1 MPGTPV
7 LGVSIDFANGPAFGN
22 PLILD
27 DPSTPL
33 GTGILADAPAD
44 VVDVSD
50 IALRVSI
57 RRGRNRVLNSFEA
70 GTATVVL
77 EDESG
82 DYNPQNA
89 SGPYYGKLL
98 PLRKI
103 RIFADYDDGG
113 GTDRYYLFSGYITS
127 FDNTFRL
134 GNDEIS
140 TVTFQCVDS
149 FRLFQNVNITT
160 VAGSSAGQTTG
171 ARIENLLDLASF
183 PVSQRLIDVGDTTVQ
198 ADPGSNRTLLAALQ
212 TLEQTE
218 LGGFFTDVEGNAVF
232 LSRDTVSLKADQTP
246 LLFDDTGTDIGYQSI
261 DFAYDDTQIFN
272 DITVTRLG
280 GTAQNVQSTSSIE
293 SFFIHS
299 GSRSDLLMQTDAE
312 ALDQAGMLLNA
323 RENALLRIDS
333 IGLNLMDSTASDR
346 IVAGLDS
353 DLFTLINVTKTGQA
367 SSTFNLELF
376 VQGITHDITPNTWTT
391 RFLTAEPIIQA
402 FILDSAIQGVLDG
415 TVGVLSY

>member
-1 MPGTPV
+1 MPGTPL

-77 EDESG
+77 EDENG
-82 DYNPQNA
+82 DYNPQNT
-89 SGPYYGKLL
+89 SSPYYGKLL

-103 RIFADYDDGG
+103 RIYADYDDGSG
-113 GTDRYYLFSGYITS
+113 LDRYYLFSGYITS

-134 GNDEIS
+134 GNDEVS
-140 TVTFQCVDS
+140 TVTFQCVDA
-149 FRLFQNVNITT
+149 FRLLQNVQITT

-183 PVSQRLIDVGDTTVQ
+183 PVSQRLIDVGDTLVQ
-198 ADPGSNRTLLAALQ
+198 ADPATSRSLLAACQ
-212 TLEQTE
+212 NIEQSE
-218 LGGFFTDVEGNAVF
+218 LGGFFIDDEGNAVF
-232 LSRDTVSLKADQTP
+232 LSRSTVSEKADETP
-246 LLFDDTGTDIGYQSI
+246 LLFNDNGTDISYQSI

-272 DITVTRLG
+272 DISVTRLNG
-280 GTAQNVQSTSSIE
+280 VLQNVQSTSSIE
-293 SFFIHS
+293 TFFIHS

-312 ALDQAGMLLNA
+312 ALDQASMLLNA

-333 IGLNLMDSTASDR
+333 IGLNLMDSTASNR
-346 IVAGLDS
+346 IVAGLES

-367 SSTFNLELF
+367 SSTFTLELF
-376 VQGITHDITPNTWTT
+376 VQGIQHDITPNTWTT

-402 FILDSAIQGVLDG
+402 FILDSAIQGLLDG

>member
-1 MPGTPV
+1 MPGTPH

-33 GTGILADAPAD
+33 GVGILADAPAD

-57 RRGRNRVLNSFEA
+57 RRGRNRILNSFEA
-70 GTATVVL
+70 GTATVIL
-77 EDESG
+77 EDANG
-82 DYNPQNA
+82 DWNPQNA
-89 SGPYYGKLL
+89 TGPYYGKLL

-103 RIFADYDDGG
+103 RIWADYDDGSG
-113 GTDRYYLFSGYITS
+113 VDRYYLYSGYITS

-134 GNDEIS
+134 GNDEVS
-140 TVTFQCVDS
+140 TVTFQCVDA
-149 FRLFQNVNITT
+149 FRLLQNVNITT

-171 ARIENLLDLASF
+171 ARIENLLDIASF
-183 PVSQRLIDVGDTTVQ
+183 PVSQRLIDVGDTLVQ
-198 ADPGSNRTLLAALQ
+198 ADPGTNRTLLGACQ
-212 TLEQTE
+212 TIEQSE
-218 LGGFFTDVEGNAVF
+218 LGGFFIDDEGNAVF
-232 LSRDTVSLKADQTP
+232 LSRTTVSEKADETP
-246 LLFDDTGTDIGYQSI
+246 LLFNDDGTNISYQSI

-280 GTAQNVQSTSSIE
+280 GVAQNVQSTSSIE
-293 SFFIHS
+293 TFFIHS

-312 ALDQAGMLLNA
+312 ALDQASMLLNA

-333 IGLNLMDSTASDR
+333 IGLNLMDSTASNR
-346 IVAGLDS
+346 IVAGLES

-367 SSTFNLELF
+367 SSTFTLELF
-376 VQGITHDITPNTWTT
+376 VQGIQHDITPNTWTT

-402 FILDSAIQGVLDG
+402 FILDSTIQGLLDG

>member
-57 RRGRNRVLNSFEA
+57 RRGRNRILNSFEA

-77 EDESG
+77 EDENG
-82 DYNPQNA
+82 DWNPQNV

-103 RIFADYDDGG
+103 RIWADYDDGSG
-113 GTDRYYLFSGYITS
+113 LDRYYLYSGYITS
-127 FDNTFRL
+127 YDNTFRL
-134 GNDEIS
+134 GIDEVS
-140 TVTFQCVDS
+140 SVTLQCVDA

-171 ARIENLLDLASF
+171 ARIDDLLDLASY
-183 PVSQRLIDVGDTTVQ
+183 PSSQRLVDVGDTTVQ
-198 ADPGSNRTLLAALQ
+198 ADPGTNRTLLGALQ

-218 LGGFFTDVEGNAVF
+218 LGAFFIDVEGNAVF
-232 LSRDTVSLKADQTP
+232 LSRTTVSLEADQTP
-246 LLFDDTGTDIGYQSI
+246 LQFNDDGTEISYQSI

-272 DITVTRLG
+272 DITVTRLN

-293 SFFIHS
+293 TYFIHS
-299 GSRSDLLMQTDAE
+299 GSRTGLMMQTDAE
-312 ALDQAGMLLNA
+312 ALDQASMLLNA

-333 IGLNLMDSTASDR
+333 IGLNLMDSTASNR
-346 IVAGLDS
+346 ITAGLES
-353 DLFTLINVTKTGQA
+353 DLFTLINVNKTGQA
-367 SSTFNLELF
+367 SSSFDLELF

-402 FILDSAIQGVLDG
+402 FILDSQIQGVLDG

>member
-22 PLILD
+22 PLLLD

-70 GTATVVL
+70 GSATVVL

-82 DYNPQNA
+82 DYNPQNT
-89 SGPYYGKLL
+89 SGPYFGKLL

-113 GTDRYYLFSGYITS
+113 GLERYYLFSGYITS

-134 GNDEIS
+134 GLDEVS
-140 TVTFQCVDS
+140 TVTFQCVDA
-149 FRLFQNVNITT
+149 FRLLQNVQITT

-183 PVSQRLIDVGDTTVQ
+183 PVSQRLIDVGDTLVQ
-198 ADPGSNRTLLAALQ
+198 ADPATNRTLLAACQ
-212 TLEQTE
+212 TIEQSE
-218 LGGFFTDVEGNAVF
+218 LGGFFIDDEGNAVF
-232 LSRDTVSLKADQTP
+232 LSRTTVSEKADETP
-246 LLFDDTGTDIGYQSI
+246 LLFNDNGTDISYQSI

-280 GTAQNVQSTSSIE
+280 GVAQNVQSTSSIE
-293 SFFIHS
+293 TFFIHS

-312 ALDQAGMLLNA
+312 ALDQASMLLNA

-333 IGLNLMDSTASDR
+333 IGLNLMDSTASNR
-346 IVAGLDS
+346 IVAGLES

-367 SSTFNLELF
+367 SSTFTLELF
-376 VQGITHDITPNTWTT
+376 VQGIQHDITPNTWTT

-402 FILDSAIQGVLDG
+402 FILDSTIQGLLDG

>member
-33 GTGILADAPAD
+33 GVGILADAPAD

-70 GTATVVL
+70 GTASVVL
-77 EDESG
+77 EDENG
-82 DYNPQNA
+82 DYNPQNV

-103 RIFADYDDGG
+103 RIWADYDDGSG
-113 GTDRYYLFSGYITS
+113 VDRYYLYSGYITS

-134 GNDEIS
+134 GNDEVS
-140 TVTFQCVDS
+140 TVTFQCVDA
-149 FRLFQNVNITT
+149 FRLLQNVNITT

-183 PVSQRLIDVGDTTVQ
+183 PVSQRVIDVGDTLVQ
-198 ADPGSNRTLLAALQ
+198 ADPGTNRTLLGACQ
-212 TLEQTE
+212 TIEQSE
-218 LGGFFTDVEGNAVF
+218 LGGFFIDDEGNAVF
-232 LSRDTVSLKADQTP
+232 LSRTTVSEKADETP
-246 LLFDDTGTDIGYQSI
+246 LLFNDDGTNISYQSI

-280 GTAQNVQSTSSIE
+280 GVAQNVQSTSSIE
-293 SFFIHS
+293 TFFIHS

-312 ALDQAGMLLNA
+312 ALDQASMLLNA

-333 IGLNLMDSTASDR
+333 IGLNLMDSTASNR
-346 IVAGLDS
+346 IVAGLES

-367 SSTFNLELF
+367 SSTFTLELF
-376 VQGITHDITPNTWTT
+376 VQGIQHDITPNTWTT

-402 FILDSAIQGVLDG
+402 FILDSTIQGLLDG

>member
-22 PLILD
+22 PLLLD

-33 GTGILADAPAD
+33 GVGILADAPAD

-70 GTATVVL
+70 GTASVVL
-77 EDESG
+77 EDENG
-82 DYNPQNA
+82 DYNPQNV

-103 RIFADYDDGG
+103 RIWADYDDGSG
-113 GTDRYYLFSGYITS
+113 VDRYYLYSGYITS

-134 GNDEIS
+134 GNDEVS
-140 TVTFQCVDS
+140 TVTFQCVDA
-149 FRLFQNVNITT
+149 FRLLQNVNITT

-171 ARIENLLDLASF
+171 ARIENLLDIASF
-183 PVSQRLIDVGDTTVQ
+183 PVSQRLIDVGDTLVQ
-198 ADPGSNRTLLAALQ
+198 ADPGTNRTLLGACQ
-212 TLEQTE
+212 TIEQSE
-218 LGGFFTDVEGNAVF
+218 LGGFFIDDEGNAVF
-232 LSRDTVSLKADQTP
+232 LSRTTVSEKADETP
-246 LLFDDTGTDIGYQSI
+246 LLFNDDGTNISYQSI

-280 GTAQNVQSTSSIE
+280 GVAQNVQSTSSIE
-293 SFFIHS
+293 TFFIHS

-312 ALDQAGMLLNA
+312 ALDQASMLLNA

-333 IGLNLMDSTASDR
+333 IGLNLMDSTASNR
-346 IVAGLDS
+346 IVAGLES

-367 SSTFNLELF
+367 SSTFTLELF
-376 VQGITHDITPNTWTT
+376 VQGIQHDITPNTWTT

-402 FILDSAIQGVLDG
+402 FILDSTIQGLLDG

>member
-1 MPGTPV
+1 MPGTPL

-33 GTGILADAPAD
+33 GVGILADAPAD

-77 EDESG
+77 EDENG
-82 DYNPQNA
+82 DYNPQNT
-89 SGPYYGKLL
+89 SSPYYGKLL

-103 RIFADYDDGG
+103 RIYADYDDGSG
-113 GTDRYYLFSGYITS
+113 LDRYYLFSGYITS

-134 GNDEIS
+134 GNDEVS
-140 TVTFQCVDS
+140 TVTFQCVDA
-149 FRLFQNVNITT
+149 FRLLQNVQITT

-183 PVSQRLIDVGDTTVQ
+183 PVSQRVIDVGDTLVQ
-198 ADPGSNRTLLAALQ
+198 ADPATSRSLLAACQ
-212 TLEQTE
+212 NIEQSE
-218 LGGFFTDVEGNAVF
+218 LGGFFIDDEGNAVF
-232 LSRDTVSLKADQTP
+232 LSRSTVSEKADETP
-246 LLFDDTGTDIGYQSI
+246 LLFNDNGTDISYQSI

-272 DITVTRLG
+272 DISVTRLNG
-280 GTAQNVQSTSSIE
+280 VLQNVQSTSSIE
-293 SFFIHS
+293 TFFIHS

-312 ALDQAGMLLNA
+312 ALDQASMLLNA

-333 IGLNLMDSTASDR
+333 IGLNLMDSTASNR
-346 IVAGLDS
+346 IVAGLES

-367 SSTFNLELF
+367 SSTFTLELF
-376 VQGITHDITPNTWTT
+376 VQGIQHDITPNTWTT

-402 FILDSAIQGVLDG
+402 FILDSAIQGLLDG

>member
-1 MPGTPV
+1 MPGTPT

-50 IALRVSI
+50 IALRVST
-57 RRGRNRVLNSFEA
+57 RRGRNRILNNFEA
-70 GTATVVL
+70 GIATVVL
-77 EDESG
+77 EDENG
-82 DYNPQNA
+82 DWNPQNT
-89 SGPYYGKLL
+89 SSPYYGKLL

-103 RIFADYDDGG
+103 RIWADYDDGG
-113 GTDRYYLFSGYITS
+113 GTDRYYLYSGYIVS
-127 FDNTFRL
+127 YDNTFRVGL
-134 GNDEIS
+134 DEIS
-140 TVTFQCVDS
+140 SVTLQCVDA

-171 ARIENLLDLASF
+171 ARIEDLLDLASY
-183 PVSQRLIDVGDTTVQ
+183 PGSQQIIDVGDTLVQ
-198 ADPGSNRTLLAALQ
+198 ADPATSRSLLGALQ
-212 TLEQTE
+212 TVEQTE
-218 LGGFFTDVEGNAVF
+218 LGGFFINVEGDAVF
-232 LSRDTVSLKADQTP
+232 LSRTTVSQKADETP
-246 LLFDDTGTDIGYQSI
+246 LLFNDDGTNISYQSI

-293 SFFIHS
+293 TYFIHS

-312 ALDQAGMLLNA
+312 ALDQASMLLNA

-333 IGLNLMDSTASDR
+333 IGLNLMDETASNR
-346 IVAGLDS
+346 IVAGLES

-367 SSTFNLELF
+367 SSTFTLELF
-376 VQGITHDITPNTWTT
+376 VQGIQHDITPNTWTT

-402 FILDSAIQGVLDG
+402 FILDSQIQGVLDG

>member
-1 MPGTPV
+1 MPGTPT
-7 LGVSIDFANGPAFGN
+7 LGVTIDFANGPAFGN
-22 PLILD
+22 PLLLD

-77 EDESG
+77 EDENG
-82 DYNPQNA
+82 DYNPQND
-89 SGPYYGKLL
+89 SSPYYGKLL

-113 GTDRYYLFSGYITS
+113 GSDRYYLFSGYITS

-134 GNDEIS
+134 GNDEVS
-140 TVTFQCVDS
+140 TVTFQCVDA
-149 FRLFQNVNITT
+149 FRLLQNVQITT

-183 PVSQRLIDVGDTTVQ
+183 PVSQRLIDVGDTLVQ
-198 ADPGSNRTLLAALQ
+198 VDPGTSRSLLGACQ
-212 TLEQTE
+212 NIEQTE
-218 LGGFFTDVEGNAVF
+218 LGGFFIDDEGNAVF
-232 LSRDTVSLKADQTP
+232 LSRSTVSLKADETP
-246 LLFDDTGTDIGYQSI
+246 LLFNDAGTDISYQAI

-293 SFFIHS
+293 TFFIHS

-312 ALDQAGMLLNA
+312 ALDQASMLLNA

-333 IGLNLMDSTASDR
+333 IGLNLMDSTASNR
-346 IVAGLDS
+346 IVAGLES

-367 SSTFNLELF
+367 SSTFDLELF
-376 VQGITHDITPNTWTT
+376 VQGIQHDITPNTWTT

-402 FILDSAIQGVLDG
+402 FILDSQIQGVLDG

>member
-1 MPGTPV
+1 MPGTPT

-57 RRGRNRVLNSFEA
+57 RRGRNRILNNFEA

-77 EDESG
+77 EDANG
-82 DYNPQNA
+82 DYNPQNTL
-89 SGPYYGKLL
+89 SPYFGKLL

-103 RIFADYDDGG
+103 RIYADYDDGG
-113 GTDRYYLFSGYITS
+113 GLERYYIFSGYITS
-127 FDNTFRL
+127 FDNTFKL
-134 GNDEIS
+134 GLDEVS
-140 TVTFQCVDS
+140 TVTFQCVDA
-149 FRLFQNVNITT
+149 FRLLQTVNITT

-171 ARIENLLDLASF
+171 ARLENLLDIASF
-183 PVSQRLIDVGDTTVQ
+183 PTSQRAIDVGDTTVQ
-198 ADPGSNRTLLAALQ
+198 ADPSSSRTLLGACQ
-212 TLEQTE
+212 TIEQTE
-218 LGGFFTDVEGNAVF
+218 LGGFFIDSQGKAVF
-232 LSRDTVSLKADQTP
+232 LSRSTVSLKADETP
-246 LLFDDTGTDIGYQSI
+246 LMFNDNGTDISYQSI

-272 DITVTRLG
+272 DITITRLNG
-280 GTAQNVQSTSSIE
+280 SPQAVQSTSSIE

-299 GSRSDLLMQTDAE
+299 GARSDLLMETDAD
-312 ALDQAGMLLNA
+312 ALDQASMLLNA

-333 IGLNLMDSTASDR
+333 IGLNLMDSNASNR
-346 IVAGLDS
+346 IVAGLEA

-367 SSTFNLELF
+367 SSTFTLELF
-376 VQGITHDITPNTWTT
+376 VQGINHDITPNAWQTT
-391 RFLTAEPIIQA
+391 FLTAEPIIQS
-402 FILDSAIQGVLDG
+402 FILDSAIQGLLDG

>member
-1 MPGTPV
+1 MPSTPV

-33 GTGILADAPAD
+33 GVGILADAPAD

-70 GTATVVL
+70 GTASVVL
-77 EDESG
+77 EDENG
-82 DYNPQNA
+82 DYNPQNV

-103 RIFADYDDGG
+103 RIWADYDDGSG
-113 GTDRYYLFSGYITS
+113 LDRYYLYSGYITS

-134 GNDEIS
+134 GNDEVS
-140 TVTFQCVDS
+140 TVTFQCVDA
-149 FRLFQNVNITT
+149 FRLLQNVNITT

-171 ARIENLLDLASF
+171 ARIENLLDIASF
-183 PVSQRLIDVGDTTVQ
+183 PVSQRLIDVGDTLVQ
-198 ADPGSNRTLLAALQ
+198 ADPSTNRTLLGACQ
-212 TLEQTE
+212 TIEQSE
-218 LGGFFTDVEGNAVF
+218 LGGFFIDDEGNAVF
-232 LSRDTVSLKADQTP
+232 LSRTTVSEKADETP
-246 LLFDDTGTDIGYQSI
+246 LLFNDDGTNISYQSI

-280 GTAQNVQSTSSIE
+280 GVAQNVQSTSSIE
-293 SFFIHS
+293 TFFIHS

-312 ALDQAGMLLNA
+312 ALDQASMLLNA

-333 IGLNLMDSTASDR
+333 IGLNLMDSTASNR
-346 IVAGLDS
+346 IVAGLES

-367 SSTFNLELF
+367 SSTFTLELF
-376 VQGITHDITPNTWTT
+376 VQGIQHDITPNTWTT

-402 FILDSAIQGVLDG
+402 FILDSTIQGLLDG

>member
-1 MPGTPV
+1 MPGTPT
-7 LGVSIDFANGPAFGN
+7 LGVTIDFANGPAFGN
-22 PLILD
+22 PLLLD

-77 EDESG
+77 EDENG
-82 DYNPQNA
+82 DYNPQND
-89 SGPYYGKLL
+89 SSPYYGKLL

-134 GNDEIS
+134 GNDEVS
-140 TVTFQCVDS
+140 TVTFQCVDA
-149 FRLFQNVNITT
+149 FRLLQNVQITT

-183 PVSQRLIDVGDTTVQ
+183 PVSQRLIDAGDTLVQ
-198 ADPGSNRTLLAALQ
+198 VDPGTSRSLLGACQ
-212 TLEQTE
+212 NIEQTE
-218 LGGFFTDVEGNAVF
+218 LGGFFIDDEGNAVF
-232 LSRDTVSLKADQTP
+232 LSRSTVSEKADETP
-246 LLFDDTGTDIGYQSI
+246 LLFNDDGTDISYQAI

-293 SFFIHS
+293 TFFIHS

-312 ALDQAGMLLNA
+312 ALDQASMLLNA

-333 IGLNLMDSTASDR
+333 IGLNLMDSTASNR
-346 IVAGLDS
+346 IVAGLES

-367 SSTFNLELF
+367 SSTFDLELF
-376 VQGITHDITPNTWTT
+376 VQGIQHDITPNTWTT

-402 FILDSAIQGVLDG
+402 FILDSAIQGLLDG

>member
-1 MPGTPV
+1 MPGTPI

-70 GTATVVL
+70 GQATVVL
-77 EDESG
+77 EDENG
-82 DYNPQNA
+82 DYNPQN
-89 SGPYYGKLL
+89 SSSPYFGKLL

-103 RIFADYDDGG
+103 RIYADYDDGSG
-113 GTDRYYLFSGYITS
+113 LDRYYLFSGYITS

-134 GNDEIS
+134 GNDEVS
-140 TVTFQCVDS
+140 TVTFQCVDA
-149 FRLFQNVNITT
+149 FRLLQNVQITT

-183 PVSQRLIDVGDTTVQ
+183 PVSQRVIDVGDTLVQ
-198 ADPGSNRTLLAALQ
+198 ADPATSRSLLAACQ
-212 TLEQTE
+212 NIEQSE
-218 LGGFFTDVEGNAVF
+218 LGGFFIDDEGNAVF
-232 LSRDTVSLKADQTP
+232 LSRSTVSEKADETP
-246 LLFDDTGTDIGYQSI
+246 LLFNDNGTDISYQSI

-272 DITVTRLG
+272 DISVTRLNG
-280 GTAQNVQSTSSIE
+280 VLQNVQSTSSIE
-293 SFFIHS
+293 TFFIHS

-312 ALDQAGMLLNA
+312 ALDQASMLLNA

-333 IGLNLMDSTASDR
+333 IGLNLMDSTASNR
-346 IVAGLDS
+346 IVAGLES

-367 SSTFNLELF
+367 SSTFTLELF
-376 VQGITHDITPNTWTT
+376 VQGIQHDITPNTWTT

-402 FILDSAIQGVLDG
+402 FILDSAIQGLLDG

>member
-1 MPGTPV
+1 MPGTPH

-50 IALRVSI
+50 IAIRVSI

-77 EDESG
+77 EDENG
-82 DYNPQNA
+82 DYNPQNT
-89 SGPYYGKLL
+89 SSPYYGKLL

-103 RIFADYDDGG
+103 RIWADYDDGG
-113 GTDRYYLFSGYITS
+113 GTDRYYLYSGYIVS

-134 GNDEIS
+134 GNDEVS
-140 TVTFQCVDS
+140 TVTFQCVDA
-149 FRLFQNVNITT
+149 FRLLQNVQIST

-198 ADPGSNRTLLAALQ
+198 ADPGTSRSLLAACQ
-212 TLEQTE
+212 NIEQTE
-218 LGGFFTDVEGNAVF
+218 LGGFFIDDEGNAVF
-232 LSRDTVSLKADQTP
+232 LSRSTVSLKADETP
-246 LLFDDTGTDIGYQSI
+246 LLFNDDGTNISYQSI

-293 SFFIHS
+293 TYFIHS

-312 ALDQAGMLLNA
+312 ALDQASMLLNA

-333 IGLNLMDSTASDR
+333 IGLNLMDSTASNR
-346 IVAGLDS
+346 IVAGLES

-367 SSTFNLELF
+367 SSTFTLELF
-376 VQGITHDITPNTWTT
+376 VQGIQHDITPNTWTT

-402 FILDSAIQGVLDG
+402 FILDSAIQGLLDG

>member
-1 MPGTPV
+1 MPGTPT
-7 LGVSIDFANGPAFGN
+7 LGVTIDFANGPAFGN
-22 PLILD
+22 PLLLG

-50 IALRVSI
+50 IALRVST

-77 EDESG
+77 EDENG

-89 SGPYYGKLL
+89 SSPYFGKLL

-113 GTDRYYLFSGYITS
+113 GTDRYYIFSGYITS
-127 FDNTFRL
+127 FDNTFRV
-134 GNDEIS
+134 GENEVS
-140 TVTFQCVDS
+140 TVTFQCVDA
-149 FRLFQNVNITT
+149 FRLLQNVDITT

-171 ARIENLLDLASF
+171 ARLGNLLDLASF
-183 PVSQRLIDVGDTTVQ
+183 PSSQRSIDTGNTTVQ
-198 ADPGSNRTLLAALQ
+198 ADPASARTLLAACQ
-212 TLEQTE
+212 TIEQTE
-218 LGGFFTDVEGNAVF
+218 MGGFFISSAGNAVF
-232 LSRDTVSLKADQTP
+232 LSRESVSLKADLTP
-246 LLFDDTGTDIGYQSI
+246 IEFNDNGTDISYSSI

-280 GTAQNVQSTSSIE
+280 GTAQNVQSASSIA

-299 GSRSDLLMQTDAE
+299 GSRSNLLMQTDAE
-312 ALDQAGMLLNA
+312 ALDQAEMLLNA

-333 IGLNLMDSTASDR
+333 IGLNLSDSTEVNR
-346 IVAGLDS
+346 IVAGLES
-353 DLFTLINVTKTGQA
+353 DLFTLIDVSKTGQA
-367 SSTFNLELF
+367 SSSFSLELF
-376 VQGITHDITPNTWTT
+376 VQGITHDITPTSWTT

-402 FILDSAIQGVLDG
+402 FILNSTTQGTLDG
-415 TVGVLSY
+415 TIGVLSY

>member
-22 PLILD
+22 PLLLD

-33 GTGILADAPAD
+33 GVGILADAPAD

-70 GTATVVL
+70 GTASVVL
-77 EDESG
+77 EDENG
-82 DYNPQNA
+82 DYNPQNV

-103 RIFADYDDGG
+103 RIWADYDDGLG
-113 GTDRYYLFSGYITS
+113 VDRYYLYSGYITS

-134 GNDEIS
+134 GNDEVS
-140 TVTFQCVDS
+140 TVTFQCVDA
-149 FRLFQNVNITT
+149 FRLLQNVNITT

-171 ARIENLLDLASF
+171 ARIENLLDIASF
-183 PVSQRLIDVGDTTVQ
+183 PVSQRLIDVGDTLVQ
-198 ADPGSNRTLLAALQ
+198 ADPSTNRTLLGACQ
-212 TLEQTE
+212 TIEQSE
-218 LGGFFTDVEGNAVF
+218 LGGFFIDDEGNAVF
-232 LSRDTVSLKADQTP
+232 LSRTTVSEKADETP
-246 LLFDDTGTDIGYQSI
+246 LLFNDDGTNISYQSI

-280 GTAQNVQSTSSIE
+280 GVAQNVQSTSSIE
-293 SFFIHS
+293 TFFIHS

-312 ALDQAGMLLNA
+312 ALDQASMLLNA

-333 IGLNLMDSTASDR
+333 IGLNLMDSTASNR
-346 IVAGLDS
+346 IVAGLES

-367 SSTFNLELF
+367 SSTFTLELF
-376 VQGITHDITPNTWTT
+376 VQGIQHDITPNTWTT

-402 FILDSAIQGVLDG
+402 FILDSTIQGLLDG

>member
-1 MPGTPV
+1 MLGTPV

-33 GTGILADAPAD
+33 GVGILADAPAD

-70 GTATVVL
+70 GTASVVL
-77 EDESG
+77 EDENG
-82 DYNPQNA
+82 DYNPQNV

-103 RIFADYDDGG
+103 RIWADYDDGSG
-113 GTDRYYLFSGYITS
+113 VDRYYLYSGYITS

-134 GNDEIS
+134 GNDEVS
-140 TVTFQCVDS
+140 TVTFQCVDA
-149 FRLFQNVNITT
+149 FRLLQNVNITT

-171 ARIENLLDLASF
+171 ARIENLLDIASF
-183 PVSQRLIDVGDTTVQ
+183 PVSQRLIDVGDTLVQ
-198 ADPGSNRTLLAALQ
+198 ADPGTNRTLLGACQ
-212 TLEQTE
+212 TIEQSE
-218 LGGFFTDVEGNAVF
+218 LGGFFIDDEGNAVF
-232 LSRDTVSLKADQTP
+232 LSRTTVSEKADETP
-246 LLFDDTGTDIGYQSI
+246 LLFNDDGTNISYQSI

-280 GTAQNVQSTSSIE
+280 GVAQNVQSTSSIE
-293 SFFIHS
+293 TFFIHS

-312 ALDQAGMLLNA
+312 ALDQASMLLNA

-333 IGLNLMDSTASDR
+333 IGLNLMDSTASNR
-346 IVAGLDS
+346 IVAGLES

-367 SSTFNLELF
+367 SSTFTLELF
-376 VQGITHDITPNTWTT
+376 VQGIQHDITPNTWTT

-402 FILDSAIQGVLDG
+402 FILDSTIQGLLDG

>member
-22 PLILD
+22 PLLLD

-33 GTGILADAPAD
+33 GVGILADAPAD

-77 EDESG
+77 EDENG
-82 DYNPQNA
+82 DFNPQNS
-89 SGPYYGKLL
+89 SGPYFGKLL

-103 RIFADYDDGG
+103 RIFADYDDGSG
-113 GTDRYYLFSGYITS
+113 LERYYLYSGYITS
-127 FDNTFRL
+127 FDNIFRVGL
-134 GNDEIS
+134 DEVS
-140 TVTFQCVDS
+140 TVTFQCVDA
-149 FRLFQNVNITT
+149 FRLLQNVNITT

-171 ARIENLLDLASF
+171 ARIENLLDIASF
-183 PVSQRLIDVGDTTVQ
+183 PVSQRLIDVGDTLVQ
-198 ADPGSNRTLLAALQ
+198 ADPGTDRTLLGACQ
-212 TLEQTE
+212 TIEQSE
-218 LGGFFTDVEGNAVF
+218 LGGFFIDDEGNAVF
-232 LSRDTVSLKADQTP
+232 LSRTTVSEEADQTP
-246 LLFDDTGTDIGYQSI
+246 LFFNDDGTDISYQSI

-280 GTAQNVQSTSSIE
+280 GVAQNVQSTSSIE
-293 SFFIHS
+293 TFFIHS
-299 GSRSDLLMQTDAE
+299 GARSNLLMETDAS
-312 ALDQAGMLLNA
+312 ALDQALMLLNA
-323 RENALLRIDS
+323 RQDALLRIDS
-333 IGLNLMDSTASDR
+333 IGLNLMDSTSSDR
-346 IVAGLDS
+346 IVAGLES

-367 SSTFNLELF
+367 TTSFNLELF
-376 VQGITHDITPNTWTT
+376 VQGIQHDITPNTWTT

-402 FILDSAIQGVLDG
+402 FILDSTIQGLLDG

>member
-33 GTGILADAPAD
+33 GVGILADAPAD

-70 GTATVVL
+70 GTASVVL
-77 EDESG
+77 EDENG
-82 DYNPQNA
+82 DYNPQNV

-103 RIFADYDDGG
+103 RIWADYDDGSG
-113 GTDRYYLFSGYITS
+113 LDRYYLYSGYITS

-134 GNDEIS
+134 GNDEVS
-140 TVTFQCVDS
+140 TVTFQCVDA
-149 FRLFQNVNITT
+149 FRLLQNVNITT

-171 ARIENLLDLASF
+171 ARIENLLDIASF
-183 PVSQRLIDVGDTTVQ
+183 PVSQRLIDVGDTLVQ
-198 ADPGSNRTLLAALQ
+198 ADPGTNRTLLGACQ
-212 TLEQTE
+212 TIEQSE
-218 LGGFFTDVEGNAVF
+218 LGGFFIDDEGNAVF
-232 LSRDTVSLKADQTP
+232 LSRTTVSEKADETP
-246 LLFDDTGTDIGYQSI
+246 LLFNDDGTNISYQSI

-280 GTAQNVQSTSSIE
+280 GVAQNVQSTSSIE
-293 SFFIHS
+293 TFFIHS

-312 ALDQAGMLLNA
+312 ALDQASMLLNA

-333 IGLNLMDSTASDR
+333 IGLNLMDSTASNR
-346 IVAGLDS
+346 IVAGLES

-367 SSTFNLELF
+367 SSTFTLELF
-376 VQGITHDITPNTWTT
+376 VQGIQHDITPNTWTT

-402 FILDSAIQGVLDG
+402 FILDSTIQGLLDG

>member
-1 MPGTPV
+1 MPGTPT
-7 LGVSIDFANGPAFGN
+7 LGVTIDFANGPAFGN
-22 PLILD
+22 PLLLD

-77 EDESG
+77 EDENG
-82 DYNPQNA
+82 DYNPQND
-89 SGPYYGKLL
+89 SSPYYGKLL

-134 GNDEIS
+134 GNDEVS
-140 TVTFQCVDS
+140 TVTFQCVDA
-149 FRLFQNVNITT
+149 FRLLQNVQITT

-171 ARIENLLDLASF
+171 SRIENLLDLASF
-183 PVSQRLIDVGDTTVQ
+183 PVSQRLIDAGDTLVQ
-198 ADPGSNRTLLAALQ
+198 VDPGTSRSLLGACQ
-212 TLEQTE
+212 NIEQTE
-218 LGGFFTDVEGNAVF
+218 LGGFFIDDEGNAVF
-232 LSRDTVSLKADQTP
+232 LSRSTVSEKADETP
-246 LLFDDTGTDIGYQSI
+246 LLFNDDGTDISYQAI

-293 SFFIHS
+293 TFFIHS

-312 ALDQAGMLLNA
+312 ALDQASMLLNA

-333 IGLNLMDSTASDR
+333 IGLNLMDSTASNR
-346 IVAGLDS
+346 IVAGLES

-367 SSTFNLELF
+367 SSTFDLELF
-376 VQGITHDITPNTWTT
+376 VQGIQHDITPNTWTT

-402 FILDSAIQGVLDG
+402 FILDSAIQGLLDG

>member
-1 MPGTPV
+1 MPGTPT
-7 LGVSIDFANGPAFGN
+7 LGVTIDFANGPAFGN
-22 PLILD
+22 PLLLD

-77 EDESG
+77 EDENG
-82 DYNPQNA
+82 DYNPQND
-89 SGPYYGKLL
+89 SSPYYGKLL

-134 GNDEIS
+134 GNDEVS
-140 TVTFQCVDS
+140 TVTFQCVDA
-149 FRLFQNVNITT
+149 FRLLQNVQITT

-183 PVSQRLIDVGDTTVQ
+183 PVSQRLIDAGDTLVQ
-198 ADPGSNRTLLAALQ
+198 VDPGTSRSLLGACQ
-212 TLEQTE
+212 NIEQTE
-218 LGGFFTDVEGNAVF
+218 LGGFFIDDEGNAVF
-232 LSRDTVSLKADQTP
+232 LSRSTVSEKADETP
-246 LLFDDTGTDIGYQSI
+246 LLFNDDGTDISYQAI

-293 SFFIHS
+293 TFFIHS

-312 ALDQAGMLLNA
+312 ALDQASMLLNA

-333 IGLNLMDSTASDR
+333 IGLNLMDSTASNR
-346 IVAGLDS
+346 IVAGLES

-367 SSTFNLELF
+367 SSTFDLELF
-376 VQGITHDITPNTWTT
+376 VQGIQHDITPNTWTT

-402 FILDSAIQGVLDG
+402 FILDSQIQGVLDG

>member
-1 MPGTPV
+1 MPGTPT
-7 LGVSIDFANGPAFGN
+7 LGVTIDFANGPAFGN
-22 PLILD
+22 PLLLD

-77 EDESG
+77 EDENG
-82 DYNPQNA
+82 DYNPQND
-89 SGPYYGKLL
+89 SSPYYGKLL

-113 GTDRYYLFSGYITS
+113 GSDRYYLFSGYITS

-134 GNDEIS
+134 GNDEVA
-140 TVTFQCVDS
+140 TVTFQCVDA
-149 FRLFQNVNITT
+149 FRLLQNVQITT

-183 PVSQRLIDVGDTTVQ
+183 PVSQRLIDVGDTLVQ
-198 ADPGSNRTLLAALQ
+198 VDPGTSRSLLGACQ
-212 TLEQTE
+212 NIEQTE
-218 LGGFFTDVEGNAVF
+218 LGGFFIDDEGNAVF
-232 LSRDTVSLKADQTP
+232 LSRSTVSLKADETP
-246 LLFDDTGTDIGYQSI
+246 LLFNDAGTDISYQAI

-293 SFFIHS
+293 TFFIHS

-312 ALDQAGMLLNA
+312 ALDQASMLLNA

-333 IGLNLMDSTASDR
+333 IGLNLMDSTASNR
-346 IVAGLDS
+346 IVAGLES

-367 SSTFNLELF
+367 SSTFDLELF
-376 VQGITHDITPNTWTT
+376 VQGIQHDITPNTWTT

-402 FILDSAIQGVLDG
+402 FILDSQIQGVLDG

>member
-33 GTGILADAPAD
+33 GVGILADAPAD

-77 EDESG
+77 EDANG
-82 DYNPQNA
+82 DWNPQNVT
-89 SGPYYGKLL
+89 GPYFGKLL

-103 RIFADYDDGG
+103 RIWADYDDGSG
-113 GTDRYYLFSGYITS
+113 LDRYYLYSGYIIS
-127 FDNTFRL
+127 YDNTFRL
-134 GNDEIS
+134 GIDEVS
-140 TVTFQCVDS
+140 SVTLQCVDA
-149 FRLFQNVNITT
+149 FRLLQNVNITT

-171 ARIENLLDLASF
+171 ARIENLLDIASF
-183 PVSQRLIDVGDTTVQ
+183 PVSQRLIDVGDTLVQ
-198 ADPGSNRTLLAALQ
+198 ADPGNDRTLLGACQ
-212 TLEQTE
+212 TIEQSE
-218 LGGFFTDVEGNAVF
+218 LGGFFIDDEGNAVF
-232 LSRDTVSLKADQTP
+232 LSRTTVSEKADETP
-246 LLFDDTGTDIGYQSI
+246 LFFNDDGTNISYQSI

-280 GTAQNVQSTSSIE
+280 GVAQNVQSTSSIE
-293 SFFIHS
+293 TFFIHS
-299 GSRSDLLMQTDAE
+299 GSRTGLLMQTDAE
-312 ALDQAGMLLNA
+312 ALDQASMLLNA
-323 RENALLRIDS
+323 REDALLRIDS
-333 IGLNLMDSTASDR
+333 IGLNLMDSASSDR
-346 IVAGLDS
+346 IVAGLES

-367 SSTFNLELF
+367 TTSFNLELF
-376 VQGITHDITPNTWTT
+376 VQGIQHDITPNTWTT

-402 FILDSAIQGVLDG
+402 FILDSTIQGLLDG